1 MAAFRRHAAAGRDRG
16 RAVVRARDP
25 FDGRALRRARRDDP
39 RAPEPRA
46 PAHLEADRHDDR
58 VRHAQH
64 SRGGLPL
71 DACRRDVRTA
81 GSDRRAH
88 PRRSPSAAQ
97 RPDPGERALLRLHHP
112 RSRTAAWP
120 RGWAPGRR
128 PGRGKLSKRIAY
140 YFPAIAVFVGV
151 LGMWELAVRALGIQ
165 QFLLPP
171 PSSIASAFV
180 EHFDELMT
188 VGRNTFVEAVGGLL
202 IGGAAALLVA
212 FATARWATAS
222 RALLPFAIAAN
233 SVPII
238 AFAPIM
244 NNWFGILNPLSK
256 MMVVAVLVFFP
267 IMINTLR
274 GLTLVDQASLEL
286 MRSYAAS
293 ELAIFAK
300 VRVPNA
306 LPYIFTALKVSAT
319 LSLIGAIVAEY
330 FGGSRSVL
338 GQFIITEA
346 AFFRFANAWAAIV
359 VASAVSIAFFLI
371 IVAIERVA
379 IPWHASARIADS
391 S

>member
-1 MAAFRRHAAAGRDRG
+1 M
-16 RAVVRARDP
+16 
-25 FDGRALRRARRDDP
+25 
-39 RAPEPRA
+39 
-46 PAHLEADRHDDR
+46 
-58 VRHAQH
+58 
-64 SRGGLPL
+64 
-71 DACRRDVRTA
+71 T
-81 GSDRRAH
+81 
-88 PRRSPSAAQ
+88 
-97 RPDPGERALLRLHHP
+97 
-112 RSRTAAWP
+112 
-120 RGWAPGRR
+120 
-128 PGRGKLSKRIAY
+128 KRIGRY
-140 YFPAIAVFVGV
+140 LPAALVFVGV
-151 LGMWELAVRALGIQ
+151 LGLWELAVRAFGIQ

-171 PSSIASAFV
+171 PSSIAAAFV

-188 VGRNTFVEAVGGLL
+188 VGRNTLVEAVGGLV
-202 IGGAAALLVA
+202 IGGVAALVVA
-212 FATARWATAS
+212 FAIARWASAS

-319 LSLIGAIVAEY
+319 LSLIGAIVAIHHHRGGFLSFRQCLGGDRRRIRREHCLLPY
-330 FGGSRSVL
+330 HPRDRARRDPVARFGPHRRLVVTRS
-338 GQFIITEA
+338 G
-346 AFFRFANAWAAIV
+346 
-359 VASAVSIAFFLI
+359 
-371 IVAIERVA
+371 
-379 IPWHASARIADS
+379 HA
-391 S
+391 

>member
-1 MAAFRRHAAAGRDRG
+1 MTA
-16 RAVVRARDP
+16 
-25 FDGRALRRARRDDP
+25 
-39 RAPEPRA
+39 
-46 PAHLEADRHDDR
+46 R
-58 VRHAQH
+58 VR
-64 SRGGLPL
+64 
-71 DACRRDVRTA
+71 
-81 GSDRRAH
+81 
-88 PRRSPSAAQ
+88 
-97 RPDPGERALLRLHHP
+97 
-112 RSRTAAWP
+112 
-120 RGWAPGRR
+120 
-128 PGRGKLSKRIAY
+128 Y
-140 YFPAIAVFVGV
+140 YGPAVAVFIGV
-151 LGMWELAVRALGIQ
+151 LVLWELLVRALGIQ
-165 QFLLPP
+165 QFLLPR
-171 PSSIASAFV
+171 PSAIAAAFA
-180 EHFDELMT
+180 EHFDELVT
-188 VGRNTFVEAVGGLL
+188 VGRNTLVEAVGGLA
-202 IGGAAALLVA
+202 IGATAALAVA

-222 RALLPFAIAAN
+222 RALLPLAIAAN
-233 SVPII
+233 SIPII

-274 GLTLVDQASLEL
+274 GLTLVDPASLEL

-293 ELAIFAK
+293 ERLVFAK

-306 LPYIFTALKVSAT
+306 LPYVFTAVKVSAT

-330 FGGSRSVL
+330 FGGAQSVL